1 MNPESVYR
9 RSSPFSFSAMRRKI
23 LLIQSLMRAA
33 VYILAKN
40 GKNGRKRCALG
51 AAALRVPEHLE
62 VGDQRRAEMAERLL
76 ARVQRGVLTEGV
88 ERLGRESQRAAIA
101 DRADRARPGETIDH
115 AHDRGVD
122 LAGRHHLVAD
132 HAADIGIAVDA

>member
-1 MNPESVYR
+1 MPAGAPHASDFVDLSGPMNPESVFC
-9 RSSPFSFSAMRRKI
+9 RSWPFFLEAVRRKI
-23 LLIQSLMRAA
+23 LLLQSLVRAA
-33 VYILAKN
+33 GLILGKN
-40 GKNGRKRCALG
+40 GKNGGKRCALRL
-51 AAALRVPEHLE
+51 AVLRVPERLE

-101 DRADRARPGETIDH
+101 DRAHRARAGETIDH

-122 LAGRHHLVAD
+122 
-132 HAADIGIAVDA
+132 